1 MSIFENWFGNN
12 KSNNEPNLNFGRYTD
27 SNKSPTQYKHW
38 EQALISFES
47 EDFIQSLE
55 SFFLYLKDEN
65 LENVSWENTNGAI
78 YFQFYQGSRR
88 IFGNIKDNYFRAE
101 AFIAKATS
109 LNVGLLRRLVEK
121 NYKLNYSRFSL
132 DAENNIA
139 IVFTSS
145 LFDASPYKIYYALKE
160 IATNADK
167 LDDILIDEFDSLI
180 PIEEGKKIELSENI
194 KLCKYQ
200 FIISEIEKTL
210 NEIDSGSL
218 NAEQYPGAISYQLL
232 DLCYKLDYLT
242 VPEGFMMDCLE
253 RIHRIY
259 FTTQEHNIPVID
271 KNNQIIAE
279 YKSLLDRNSQQYYK
293 EIYDVVSTFGVT
305 SSFGQD
311 QMNTFLDGELKNLPW
326 YKDNHYNNITI
337 AICGYIVGFL
347 LFNYAIQKPI
357 KSIFHLYYRI
367 LNNDYFKKLG
377 YSTDFYDRSKNS
389 FNQKNIKT
397 ILEGIIMQNKA
408 EYKFLTTN
416 FNLVFDSEADFCYS
430 YLMMVRNL
438 DFRK

>member
-1 MSIFENWFGNN
+1 
-12 KSNNEPNLNFGRYTD
+12 
-27 SNKSPTQYKHW
+27 
-38 EQALISFES
+38 
-47 EDFIQSLE
+47 
-55 SFFLYLKDEN
+55 
-65 LENVSWENTNGAI
+65 
-78 YFQFYQGSRR
+78 
-88 IFGNIKDNYFRAE
+88 
-101 AFIAKATS
+101 
-109 LNVGLLRRLVEK
+109 
-121 NYKLNYSRFSL
+121 
-132 DAENNIA
+132 
-139 IVFTSS
+139 
-145 LFDASPYKIYYALKE
+145 
-160 IATNADK
+160 
-167 LDDILIDEFDSLI
+167 
-180 PIEEGKKIELSENI
+180 
-194 KLCKYQ
+194 
-200 FIISEIEKTL
+200 
-210 NEIDSGSL
+210 
-218 NAEQYPGAISYQLL
+218 
-232 DLCYKLDYLT
+232 
-242 VPEGFMMDCLE
+242 MMDCLE

-279 YKSLLDRNSQQYYK
+279 YKSLLERNSQQYYK

-397 ILEGIIMQNKA
+397 ILEGIIMQNKT